1 MASIEVKIHQVVLLN
16 ISDHWTR
23 HLIQHKERNSTRIF
37 GALFGIPTGKQ
48 LQVLGS
54 FEAIGKVDDNG
65 EITTIKMDYITKKMD
80 LLKEVYK
87 TSELM
92 GWYSVTT
99 DMKPMQLDLK
109 IHQNFTQISEN
120 PIYLCFDPS
129 KKMTNSYDMAAK
141 VYELK
146 SEKEKGDR
154 LSELPYEIEAEPTEN
169 ICIEHLTKNIS
180 GTSSSLFADTLST
193 TVGAVKILST
203 KIQSLI
209 EYIEKNPQV
218 KNDPIFLREVKELC
232 INFPS
237 EIDNDYKKDLFDEF
251 NETTMTNML
260 TSLFVANKTIQDVL
274 HLKVG
279 FDTRSMRSHLDA

>member
-23 HLIQHKERNSTRIF
+23 HIIQQKHTSDR
-37 GALFGIPTGKQ
+37 LFGVLFGTTTGKE

-54 FEAIGKVDDNG
+54 FEAIGKVNDSG
-65 EITTIKMDYITKKMD
+65 EITAINMDFIVKKMN

-87 TSELM
+87 TSELV
-92 GWYSVTT
+92 GWYSIAT
-99 DMKPMQLDLK
+99 DMKPLSTDVHVHK
-109 IHQNFTQISEN
+109 NFIQISEN
-120 PIYLCFDPS
+120 PIYLTFDPN
-129 KKMTNSYDMAAK
+129 KKMNNSYDIAAK
-141 VYELK
+141 VFELK
-146 SEKEKGDR
+146 ADKDKVEK
-154 LSELPYEIEAEPTEN
+154 LSELPYEIEAEVTEN
-169 ICIEHLTKNIS
+169 TCIEHLTKNIS
-180 GTSSSLFADTLST
+180 GASSSLFADTLST
-193 TVGAVKILST
+193 TVSAVKILSN
-203 KIQSLI
+203 KIQTLI

-218 KNDPIFLREVKELC
+218 VKNDPNFVREVKELC

-251 NETTMTNML
+251 NETTMANML
-260 TSLFVANKTIQDVL
+260 TALFVANKTIQDVL